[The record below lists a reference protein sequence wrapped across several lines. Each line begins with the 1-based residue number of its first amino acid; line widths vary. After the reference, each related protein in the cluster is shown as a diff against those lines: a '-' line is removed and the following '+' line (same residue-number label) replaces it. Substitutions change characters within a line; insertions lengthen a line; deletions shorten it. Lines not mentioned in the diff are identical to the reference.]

1 MPQQINDGTNVVNP
15 GTNTQFPTTT
25 TTTTTSG
32 GGGSWYPTDTDIVQP
47 TPSVKNTTLMTKPW
61 EQQQSNKAEYVDR
74 TRTLTP
80 ADHMRFDATGRPINA
95 KRILMWN
102 INDEGYPSKE
112 YAGFVS

>member
-25 TTTTTSG
+25 TTTTTTSG
-32 GGGSWYPTDTDIVQP
+32 GGGSWYPTDTAVTQP
-47 TPSVKNTTLMTKPW
+47 SSSAKHTTLMTKPW
-61 EQQQSNKAEYVDR
+61 EQQQNGQREYVDR

-95 KRILMWN
+95 K
-102 INDEGYPSKE
+102 
-112 YAGFVS
+112 